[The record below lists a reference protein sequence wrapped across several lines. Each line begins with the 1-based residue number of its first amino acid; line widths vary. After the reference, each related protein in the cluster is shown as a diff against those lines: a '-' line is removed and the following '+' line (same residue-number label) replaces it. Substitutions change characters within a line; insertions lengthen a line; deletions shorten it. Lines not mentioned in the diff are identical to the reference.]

1 MTLALDHIQI
11 AIPAGGEDAARAFW
25 CAGLGLVEIA
35 KPDALKARGG
45 LWLALNGAELHLGVE
60 PDFAPARKAHPGFA
74 VIDIDTV
81 AARIEALGQNP
92 RWDDTIENR
101 RRFFAEDPFGNRLE
115 FLERD

>member
-25 CAGLGLVEIA
+25 CAGLGLAEIA

-60 PDFAPARKAHPGFA
+60 PDFTPARKAHPGFA

-81 AARIEALGQNP
+81 AGSLPKTPLATGWNSWKGTDTWP
-92 RWDDTIENR
+92 RHSR
-101 RRFFAEDPFGNRLE
+101 RKAT
-115 FLERD
+115 